1 MQNPIEIKAKT
12 LEEALIQASIALN
25 CPIINLQYE
34 VIQTPSKGFLNIGKK
49 EAIILVGVKESVK
62 EVKEESVKETNTKE
76 NHQNNIEEKKQKLE
90 TETPQE
96 EIITPKP
103 PKKNLK
109 EESHNGDKL
118 HEIKQEL
125 KDLFSHLPYKINK
138 IITPKP
144 PKKNLKEESHNGDKL
159 HEIKQELKD
168 LFSHLPYKINKVE
181 VSFYEPGVLLIN
193 IDGEDSALLIG
204 EKGYRYKALS
214 YLLFN
219 WIHPT
224 YGYSI
229 RLEISTF
236 LQNQEKVMEAQ
247 LQSVI
252 MTVHEVGKGQ
262 MKAPDGVL
270 TYIALKKLRKAF
282 PNKYVSI
289 KTNLNDEKY
298 IVINDFN
305 NE

>member
-49 EAIILVGVKESVK
+49 EAIILASVKESVK
-62 EVKEESVKETNTKE
+62 EVKKESVKEVKKE
-76 NHQNNIEEKKQKLE
+76 SVKEIHQNAEEKQSLGIK
-90 TETPQE
+90 TPQE
-96 EIITPKP
+96 ERITPKP
-103 PKKNLK
+103 PKK
-109 EESHNGDKL
+109 
-118 HEIKQEL
+118 
-125 KDLFSHLPYKINK
+125 
-138 IITPKP
+138 T
-144 PKKNLKEESHNGDKL
+144 LKEESHNGDKL

-181 VSFYEPGVLLIN
+181 VSLYEPGVLLID

-219 WIHPT
+219 WIHPA

-247 LQSVI
+247 LQSTI

>member
-34 VIQTPSKGFLNIGKK
+34 VIQTPSKGFLSIGKK
-49 EAIILVGVKESVK
+49 EAIILASVKESVK

-76 NHQNNIEEKKQKLE
+76 NHQNNVEEKKQNLE

-96 EIITPKP
+96 ERITPKP
-103 PKKNLK
+103 SKKNLK
-109 EESHNGDKL
+109 EESH
-118 HEIKQEL
+118 
-125 KDLFSHLPYKINK
+125 S
-138 IITPKP
+138 
-144 PKKNLKEESHNGDKL
+144 GDKL

-181 VSFYEPGVLLIN
+181 VSLYEPGVLLID

-247 LQSVI
+247 LQSTI

>member
-1 MQNPIEIKAKT
+1 MQNFIEIKAKT

-34 VIQTPSKGFLNIGKK
+34 VIQTPSKGFLSIGKK
-49 EAIILVGVKESVK
+49 EAIILAGVKESVK

-76 NHQNNIEEKKQKLE
+76 IHQSAEEKKQKLE

-109 EESHNGDKL
+109 EESHNEDKL

-125 KDLFSHLPYKINK
+125 K
-138 IITPKP
+138 
-144 PKKNLKEESHNGDKL
+144 E
-159 HEIKQELKD
+159 

-181 VSFYEPGVLLIN
+181 VSLYEPGVLLIN

-247 LQSVI
+247 LQSAI

>member
-1 MQNPIEIKAKT
+1 MQNFIEIKAKT

-34 VIQTPSKGFLNIGKK
+34 VIQTPSKGFLSIGKK
-49 EAIILVGVKESVK
+49 EAIILAGVKESVK
-62 EVKEESVKETNTKE
+62 EVQEESVKETNTKE
-76 NHQNNIEEKKQKLE
+76 IHQSAEEKKQKLE

-96 EIITPKP
+96 EIITPKLS
-103 PKKNLK
+103 KKNPK
-109 EESHNGDKL
+109 EESH
-118 HEIKQEL
+118 
-125 KDLFSHLPYKINK
+125 S
-138 IITPKP
+138 
-144 PKKNLKEESHNGDKL
+144 GDKL

-181 VSFYEPGVLLIN
+181 VSLYKPGVLLID

-247 LQSVI
+247 LQSTI

>member
-1 MQNPIEIKAKT
+1 MQNFIEIKAKT

-62 EVKEESVKETNTKE
+62 EIKEESVKETNTKE
-76 NHQNNIEEKKQKLE
+76 THQSAEEKKQNSE
-90 TETPQE
+90 IEAPQE
-96 EIITPKP
+96 KITTPKP

-118 HEIKQEL
+118 HEIE
-125 KDLFSHLPYKINK
+125 
-138 IITPKP
+138 
-144 PKKNLKEESHNGDKL
+144 
-159 HEIKQELKD
+159 QELKD

-181 VSFYEPGVLLIN
+181 VSLYEPWVLLID

-219 WIHPT
+219 WIHPA
-224 YGYSI
+224 YGYNI

-236 LQNQEKVMEAQ
+236 LQNQEKVMDTQ
-247 LQSVI
+247 LQNTI

>member
-49 EAIILVGVKESVK
+49 EAIILAGVKESVK

-90 TETPQE
+90 IETPQE
-96 EIITPKP
+96 EIIIPKP
-103 PKKNLK
+103 PKKNPK
-109 EESHNGDKL
+109 EESH
-118 HEIKQEL
+118 
-125 KDLFSHLPYKINK
+125 S
-138 IITPKP
+138 
-144 PKKNLKEESHNGDKL
+144 GDKL

-181 VSFYEPGVLLIN
+181 VSLYEPGVLLID

>member
-49 EAIILVGVKESVK
+49 EAIILA
-62 EVKEESVKETNTKE
+62 SVKETKE
-76 NHQNNIEEKKQKLE
+76 NSLKETSAKEIHQNHQNNIEEKKQNLE
-90 TETPQE
+90 SETPQE
-96 EIITPKP
+96 ERITPKP

-109 EESHNGDKL
+109 EESHG
-118 HEIKQEL
+118 E
-125 KDLFSHLPYKINK
+125 
-138 IITPKP
+138 
-144 PKKNLKEESHNGDKL
+144 DKL

-181 VSFYEPGVLLIN
+181 VSLYEPGVLLIN

-219 WIHPT
+219 WIHPA

>member
-1 MQNPIEIKAKT
+1 MQNFIEIKAKT

-34 VIQTPSKGFLNIGKK
+34 VIQTPSKGFLSIGKK
-49 EAIILVGVKESVK
+49 EAIILAGVKESVK

-76 NHQNNIEEKKQKLE
+76 IHQSAEEKKQKLE
-90 TETPQE
+90 TETSQE
-96 EIITPKP
+96 ER
-103 PKKNLK
+103 
-109 EESHNGDKL
+109 
-118 HEIKQEL
+118 
-125 KDLFSHLPYKINK
+125 
-138 IITPKP
+138 ITPKP

-181 VSFYEPGVLLIN
+181 VSLYEPGVLLIN

>member
-1 MQNPIEIKAKT
+1 MQNFIEIKAKT

-49 EAIILVGVKESVK
+49 EAIILAGVKESVK
-62 EVKEESVKETNTKE
+62 ALKEESVKETNTKE
-76 NHQNNIEEKKQKLE
+76 IHQSTEEKKQKLE
-90 TETPQE
+90 TKTPQE

-138 IITPKP
+138 
-144 PKKNLKEESHNGDKL
+144 
-159 HEIKQELKD
+159 
-168 LFSHLPYKINKVE
+168 VE
-181 VSFYEPGVLLIN
+181 VSLYEPGVLLID

-219 WIHPT
+219 WIHPA
-224 YGYSI
+224 YGYNI

-247 LQSVI
+247 FQSTI

-262 MKAPDGVL
+262 MKAPDGIL

>member
-1 MQNPIEIKAKT
+1 MQNFIEIKAKT

-49 EAIILVGVKESVK
+49 EAIILASVKESVK
-62 EVKEESVKETNTKE
+62 ETHTKE
-76 NHQNNIEEKKQKLE
+76 IHQSAGEKKQNSK

-96 EIITPKP
+96 ETITPKP
-103 PKKNLK
+103 
-109 EESHNGDKL
+109 S
-118 HEIKQEL
+118 
-125 KDLFSHLPYKINK
+125 
-138 IITPKP
+138 
-144 PKKNLKEESHNGDKL
+144 KKNLKEESHNGDKL

-181 VSFYEPGVLLIN
+181 VSLYEPGVLLID

-224 YGYSI
+224 YGYNI

-247 LQSVI
+247 LQSTI

>member
-1 MQNPIEIKAKT
+1 MQNFIEIKAKT

-62 EVKEESVKETNTKE
+62 EIKEVQEESVKETSTKE
-76 NHQNNIEEKKQKLE
+76 IHQSAEEKKQNLE
-90 TETPQE
+90 IETPQE

-138 IITPKP
+138 
-144 PKKNLKEESHNGDKL
+144 
-159 HEIKQELKD
+159 
-168 LFSHLPYKINKVE
+168 VE
-181 VSFYEPGVLLIN
+181 VSLYEPGVLLID

-219 WIHPT
+219 WIHPA
-224 YGYSI
+224 YGYNI

-236 LQNQEKVMEAQ
+236 LQNQEKVMGAQ
-247 LQSVI
+247 LQSTI

-262 MKAPDGVL
+262 MKAPGSVL

>member
-1 MQNPIEIKAKT
+1 MQNFIEIKAKT

-34 VIQTPSKGFLNIGKK
+34 VIQTPSKGFLSIGKK
-49 EAIILVGVKESVK
+49 EAIILASVKESVK
-62 EVKEESVKETNTKE
+62 EIKDESVKETNTKE
-76 NHQNNIEEKKQKLE
+76 IHQNAEEKKQNSE
-90 TETPQE
+90 IETPQGE
-96 EIITPKP
+96 
-103 PKKNLK
+103 
-109 EESHNGDKL
+109 
-118 HEIKQEL
+118 
-125 KDLFSHLPYKINK
+125 

-181 VSFYEPGVLLIN
+181 VSLYEPGVLLID

-219 WIHPT
+219 WIHPA
-224 YGYSI
+224 YGYNI

-247 LQSVI
+247 LQSTI

-305 NE
+305 HEWHHRRYRYPFRQGSD

>member
-34 VIQTPSKGFLNIGKK
+34 VIQTPSKGFLSIGKK
-49 EAIILVGVKESVK
+49 EAIILAGVKESVK

-96 EIITPKP
+96 EKIIPKP

-109 EESHNGDKL
+109 EESHD
-118 HEIKQEL
+118 E
-125 KDLFSHLPYKINK
+125 
-138 IITPKP
+138 
-144 PKKNLKEESHNGDKL
+144 DKL

-219 WIHPT
+219 WIHPA

-247 LQSVI
+247 LQSTI

>member
-34 VIQTPSKGFLNIGKK
+34 VIQTPSKGFLSIGKK
-49 EAIILVGVKESVK
+49 EAIILASVKESVK

-76 NHQNNIEEKKQKLE
+76 NHQNHQNNIEEKKQKLE

-96 EIITPKP
+96 ERITPKP

-109 EESHNGDKL
+109 EESHGEDKL
-118 HEIKQEL
+118 HEIKR
-125 KDLFSHLPYKINK
+125 
-138 IITPKP
+138 
-144 PKKNLKEESHNGDKL
+144 
-159 HEIKQELKD
+159 ELKD

-181 VSFYEPGVLLIN
+181 VSLYEPGVLLID

-270 TYIALKKLRKAF
+270 TYIALKKLRRAF

>member
-1 MQNPIEIKAKT
+1 MQNFIEIKAKT

-34 VIQTPSKGFLNIGKK
+34 VIQTPSKGFLSIGKK
-49 EAIILVGVKESVK
+49 EAIILAGVKESVK
-62 EVKEESVKETNTKE
+62 ETKEESVKETNTKE
-76 NHQNNIEEKKQKLE
+76 IHQSAEEKKQSLE

-96 EIITPKP
+96 EKITSKP
-103 PKKNLK
+103 PKKN
-109 EESHNGDKL
+109 
-118 HEIKQEL
+118 
-125 KDLFSHLPYKINK
+125 P
-138 IITPKP
+138 
-144 PKKNLKEESHNGDKL
+144 KEESHNGDKL

-181 VSFYEPGVLLIN
+181 VSLYEPGVLLID

-219 WIHPT
+219 WIHPA

-247 LQSVI
+247 LQSTI

>member
-1 MQNPIEIKAKT
+1 MQNFIEIKAKT

-49 EAIILVGVKESVK
+49 EAIILAGVKESVK

-138 IITPKP
+138 
-144 PKKNLKEESHNGDKL
+144 
-159 HEIKQELKD
+159 
-168 LFSHLPYKINKVE
+168 VE
-181 VSFYEPGVLLIN
+181 VSLYEPGVLLIN

>member
-34 VIQTPSKGFLNIGKK
+34 VIQTPSKGFLSIGKK
-49 EAIILVGVKESVK
+49 EAIILAGVKESVK

-76 NHQNNIEEKKQKLE
+76 NHQNHQNNIEEKKQNLE

-96 EIITPKP
+96 ERITPKP

-109 EESHNGDKL
+109 EESHN
-118 HEIKQEL
+118 E
-125 KDLFSHLPYKINK
+125 
-138 IITPKP
+138 
-144 PKKNLKEESHNGDKL
+144 DKL

-181 VSFYEPGVLLIN
+181 VSLYEPGVLLIN

-262 MKAPDGVL
+262 MKVPDGVL

>member
-1 MQNPIEIKAKT
+1 MQNFIEIKAKT

-34 VIQTPSKGFLNIGKK
+34 VIQTPSKGFLSIGKK
-49 EAIILVGVKESVK
+49 EAIILAGVKESVK
-62 EVKEESVKETNTKE
+62 EFKEESVKETNTKE
-76 NHQNNIEEKKQKLE
+76 NHQNNIEEKKQNLE

-96 EIITPKP
+96 ER
-103 PKKNLK
+103 
-109 EESHNGDKL
+109 
-118 HEIKQEL
+118 
-125 KDLFSHLPYKINK
+125 
-138 IITPKP
+138 ITPKP

-181 VSFYEPGVLLIN
+181 VSLYEPGVLLID

-247 LQSVI
+247 LQSTI

>member
-1 MQNPIEIKAKT
+1 MQNFIEIKAKT

-49 EAIILVGVKESVK
+49 EAIILAGVKESVK
-62 EVKEESVKETNTKE
+62 EVKEESAKETNTKE
-76 NHQNNIEEKKQKLE
+76 THQSAEEKKQKLE

-96 EIITPKP
+96 EITTPKP
-103 PKKNLK
+103 
-109 EESHNGDKL
+109 S
-118 HEIKQEL
+118 
-125 KDLFSHLPYKINK
+125 
-138 IITPKP
+138 
-144 PKKNLKEESHNGDKL
+144 KKNLKEESHNGDKL

-181 VSFYEPGVLLIN
+181 VSLYEPGVLLID

-219 WIHPT
+219 WIHPA
-224 YGYSI
+224 YGYNI

-236 LQNQEKVMEAQ
+236 LQNQEKVMDTQ
-247 LQSVI
+247 LQNTI
-252 MTVHEVGKGQ
+252 MAVHEVGKGQ

>member
-34 VIQTPSKGFLNIGKK
+34 VVQTPSKGFLNIGKK
-49 EAIILVGVKESVK
+49 EAIILASVKESVK

-96 EIITPKP
+96 ERITPKP

-118 HEIKQEL
+118 HEIKR
-125 KDLFSHLPYKINK
+125 
-138 IITPKP
+138 
-144 PKKNLKEESHNGDKL
+144 
-159 HEIKQELKD
+159 ELKD

-181 VSFYEPGVLLIN
+181 VSLYEPGVLLID

-204 EKGYRYKALS
+204 ERGYRYKALS

-219 WIHPT
+219 WIHPA

-247 LQSVI
+247 LQSTI

>member
-1 MQNPIEIKAKT
+1 MQNFIEIKAKT
-12 LEEALIQASIALN
+12 LEEALIQASIVLN

-49 EAIILVGVKESVK
+49 EAIILASVKESVK

-76 NHQNNIEEKKQKLE
+76 IHQNNIEEKKQKLE

-96 EIITPKP
+96 EKITPKP
-103 PKKNLK
+103 PKKNPK
-109 EESHNGDKL
+109 EESHN
-118 HEIKQEL
+118 E
-125 KDLFSHLPYKINK
+125 
-138 IITPKP
+138 
-144 PKKNLKEESHNGDKL
+144 DKL

-181 VSFYEPGVLLIN
+181 VSLYEPGVLLID

-214 YLLFN
+214 CLLFN
-219 WIHPT
+219 WIHPA

>member
-62 EVKEESVKETNTKE
+62 ETNTKE
-76 NHQNNIEEKKQKLE
+76 IHQNTEGKKQNLE

-96 EIITPKP
+96 ERITPKP
-103 PKKNLK
+103 PKKNPK
-109 EESHNGDKL
+109 EESH
-118 HEIKQEL
+118 
-125 KDLFSHLPYKINK
+125 S
-138 IITPKP
+138 
-144 PKKNLKEESHNGDKL
+144 GDKL

-181 VSFYEPGVLLIN
+181 VSLYEPGVLLID

-219 WIHPT
+219 WIHPA

>member
-34 VIQTPSKGFLNIGKK
+34 VIQTPSKGFLSIGKK
-49 EAIILVGVKESVK
+49 EAIILAGVKESVK

-76 NHQNNIEEKKQKLE
+76 IHQNNIEEKKQKLE

-109 EESHNGDKL
+109 EESH
-118 HEIKQEL
+118 
-125 KDLFSHLPYKINK
+125 S
-138 IITPKP
+138 
-144 PKKNLKEESHNGDKL
+144 GDKL

-181 VSFYEPGVLLIN
+181 VSLYEPGILLID

-219 WIHPT
+219 WIHPA

-236 LQNQEKVMEAQ
+236 LQNQEKVMEVQ
-247 LQSVI
+247 LQSTI

>member
-1 MQNPIEIKAKT
+1 MQNFIEIKAKT

-62 EVKEESVKETNTKE
+62 EVQEESVKETNTKE
-76 NHQNNIEEKKQKLE
+76 IHQSAEEKKQKLE
-90 TETPQE
+90 IKTPQE
-96 EIITPKP
+96 EITTPKP
-103 PKKNLK
+103 PKKN
-109 EESHNGDKL
+109 
-118 HEIKQEL
+118 
-125 KDLFSHLPYKINK
+125 P
-138 IITPKP
+138 
-144 PKKNLKEESHNGDKL
+144 KEESHNGDKL

-181 VSFYEPGVLLIN
+181 VSLYEPGVLLID

-219 WIHPT
+219 WIHPA
-224 YGYSI
+224 YGYNI
-229 RLEISTF
+229 CLEISTF
-236 LQNQEKVMEAQ
+236 LQNQEKVMDTK
-247 LQSVI
+247 LQNTI

-282 PNKYVSI
+282 PNKYISI

>member
-49 EAIILVGVKESVK
+49 EAIILAGVKESVK

-76 NHQNNIEEKKQKLE
+76 IHQSAEEKKQNSE
-90 TETPQE
+90 IETPQE

-103 PKKNLK
+103 SKKNLK
-109 EESHNGDKL
+109 EESH
-118 HEIKQEL
+118 
-125 KDLFSHLPYKINK
+125 S
-138 IITPKP
+138 
-144 PKKNLKEESHNGDKL
+144 GDKL

-181 VSFYEPGVLLIN
+181 VSLYEPGVLLID

-219 WIHPT
+219 WIHPA
-224 YGYSI
+224 YGYNI

-236 LQNQEKVMEAQ
+236 LQNQEKVMDTQ
-247 LQSVI
+247 LQNTI
-252 MTVHEVGKGQ
+252 MTVHEMGKGQ

-305 NE
+305 HE

>member
-1 MQNPIEIKAKT
+1 MQNFIEIKAKT

-49 EAIILVGVKESVK
+49 EAIILAGVKESVK
-62 EVKEESVKETNTKE
+62 AVKEESVKETHTKE
-76 NHQNNIEEKKQKLE
+76 IHQSAGEKKQNSK

-138 IITPKP
+138 
-144 PKKNLKEESHNGDKL
+144 
-159 HEIKQELKD
+159 
-168 LFSHLPYKINKVE
+168 VE
-181 VSFYEPGVLLIN
+181 VSLYEPGVLLID

-219 WIHPT
+219 WIHSA
-224 YGYSI
+224 YGYNI

-247 LQSVI
+247 LQSTI

-262 MKAPDGVL
+262 MKAPDDVL

>member
-12 LEEALIQASIALN
+12 LEKALIQASIALN

-49 EAIILVGVKESVK
+49 EAIILAGVKESVK
-62 EVKEESVKETNTKE
+62 EIQEESVKETSTKE
-76 NHQNNIEEKKQKLE
+76 IHQSTEEKKQNSE
-90 TETPQE
+90 TKTPQE
-96 EIITPKP
+96 
-103 PKKNLK
+103 
-109 EESHNGDKL
+109 
-118 HEIKQEL
+118 
-125 KDLFSHLPYKINK
+125 K

-144 PKKNLKEESHNGDKL
+144 SKKNLKKESHNGDKL

-181 VSFYEPGVLLIN
+181 VSLYEPGVLLID

-219 WIHPT
+219 WIHPA
-224 YGYSI
+224 YGYNI

-236 LQNQEKVMEAQ
+236 LQNQEKVMDTQ
-247 LQSVI
+247 LQNTI

>member
-1 MQNPIEIKAKT
+1 MQNFIEIKAKT

-49 EAIILVGVKESVK
+49 EAIILAGVKESVK

-76 NHQNNIEEKKQKLE
+76 IHQSAEGKKQNLE

-96 EIITPKP
+96 ER
-103 PKKNLK
+103 
-109 EESHNGDKL
+109 
-118 HEIKQEL
+118 
-125 KDLFSHLPYKINK
+125 
-138 IITPKP
+138 ITPKP

-181 VSFYEPGVLLIN
+181 VSLYEPGVLLID

-219 WIHPT
+219 WIHPA

-247 LQSVI
+247 LQSTI

>member
-1 MQNPIEIKAKT
+1 MQNFIEIKAKT

-49 EAIILVGVKESVK
+49 EAIILASVKESVK
-62 EVKEESVKETNTKE
+62 VVKEESVKETHTKE
-76 NHQNNIEEKKQKLE
+76 IHQSAGEKKQKLE
-90 TETPQE
+90 TETPQK

-109 EESHNGDKL
+109 EESHN
-118 HEIKQEL
+118 E
-125 KDLFSHLPYKINK
+125 
-138 IITPKP
+138 
-144 PKKNLKEESHNGDKL
+144 DKL

-181 VSFYEPGVLLIN
+181 VSLYEPGVLLIN

-229 RLEISTF
+229 CLEISTF

>member
-62 EVKEESVKETNTKE
+62 EVKEESVKEIDTKGI
-76 NHQNNIEEKKQKLE
+76 HQSTEEKKQNLE

-96 EIITPKP
+96 EKITPKP
-103 PKKNLK
+103 PKKNPK
-109 EESHNGDKL
+109 EESH
-118 HEIKQEL
+118 
-125 KDLFSHLPYKINK
+125 S
-138 IITPKP
+138 
-144 PKKNLKEESHNGDKL
+144 GDKL

-181 VSFYEPGVLLIN
+181 VSFYEPGVLLID

-219 WIHPT
+219 WIRPA
-224 YGYSI
+224 YGYNI

-247 LQSVI
+247 LQSTI

-270 TYIALKKLRKAF
+270 PYIALKKLRKAF

>member
-34 VIQTPSKGFLNIGKK
+34 VIQTPSKGFLSIGKK
-49 EAIILVGVKESVK
+49 EAIILAGVKESVK
-62 EVKEESVKETNTKE
+62 EIKEESAKENHQ
-76 NHQNNIEEKKQKLE
+76 NHQNNIEEKKQNLE
-90 TETPQE
+90 TKTPQE

-109 EESHNGDKL
+109 EESHNEDKL

-125 KDLFSHLPYKINK
+125 KDLFSHLPYKI
-138 IITPKP
+138 
-144 PKKNLKEESHNGDKL
+144 S
-159 HEIKQELKD
+159 
-168 LFSHLPYKINKVE
+168 KVE
-181 VSFYEPGVLLIN
+181 VSLYEPGVLLID

-219 WIHPT
+219 WIHPA

-247 LQSVI
+247 LQSTI

>member
-49 EAIILVGVKESVK
+49 EAIILASVKESVK
-62 EVKEESVKETNTKE
+62 EVKEESVKEINTKE
-76 NHQNNIEEKKQKLE
+76 IHQNAEEKKQKLE

-96 EIITPKP
+96 ERITPKP
-103 PKKNLK
+103 PKKN
-109 EESHNGDKL
+109 
-118 HEIKQEL
+118 
-125 KDLFSHLPYKINK
+125 P
-138 IITPKP
+138 
-144 PKKNLKEESHNGDKL
+144 KEESHNGDKL

-181 VSFYEPGVLLIN
+181 VSLYEPGVLLID

-219 WIHPT
+219 WIHPA

>member
-34 VIQTPSKGFLNIGKK
+34 VIQTPSKGFLSIGKK
-49 EAIILVGVKESVK
+49 EAIILAGVKESVK

-76 NHQNNIEEKKQKLE
+76 IHQNNIEEKKQKLE

-96 EIITPKP
+96 EKITPKP

-125 KDLFSHLPYKINK
+125 K
-138 IITPKP
+138 
-144 PKKNLKEESHNGDKL
+144 E
-159 HEIKQELKD
+159 

-181 VSFYEPGVLLIN
+181 VSLYEPGVLLIN

-247 LQSVI
+247 LQSTI

-282 PNKYVSI
+282 PNKYVST

>member
-1 MQNPIEIKAKT
+1 MQNFIEIKAKT

-34 VIQTPSKGFLNIGKK
+34 VIQTPSKGFLSIGKK
-49 EAIILVGVKESVK
+49 EAIILAGVKESVK

-76 NHQNNIEEKKQKLE
+76 IHQNNIEEKKQKLE

-109 EESHNGDKL
+109 EESH
-118 HEIKQEL
+118 
-125 KDLFSHLPYKINK
+125 S
-138 IITPKP
+138 
-144 PKKNLKEESHNGDKL
+144 GDKL

-181 VSFYEPGVLLIN
+181 VSLYEPGILLID

-219 WIHPT
+219 WIHPA

-236 LQNQEKVMEAQ
+236 LQNQEKVMEVQ
-247 LQSVI
+247 LQSTI

>member
-34 VIQTPSKGFLNIGKK
+34 VIQTPSKGFLSIGKK
-49 EAIILVGVKESVK
+49 EAIILAGVKESVK

-76 NHQNNIEEKKQKLE
+76 IHQSAEEKKQKLE

-96 EIITPKP
+96 EIITPKLS
-103 PKKNLK
+103 KKNPK
-109 EESHNGDKL
+109 EESH
-118 HEIKQEL
+118 
-125 KDLFSHLPYKINK
+125 S
-138 IITPKP
+138 
-144 PKKNLKEESHNGDKL
+144 GDKL

-181 VSFYEPGVLLIN
+181 VSLYEPGVLLID

-247 LQSVI
+247 LQSTI

>member
-49 EAIILVGVKESVK
+49 EAIILA
-62 EVKEESVKETNTKE
+62 SVKETNTKE
-76 NHQNNIEEKKQKLE
+76 NHQNNIEEKKQNLE

-96 EIITPKP
+96 ERITPKP
-103 PKKNLK
+103 PKKNPK
-109 EESHNGDKL
+109 EESHGEDKL
-118 HEIKQEL
+118 HAIKQEL
-125 KDLFSHLPYKINK
+125 K
-138 IITPKP
+138 
-144 PKKNLKEESHNGDKL
+144 E
-159 HEIKQELKD
+159 

-181 VSFYEPGVLLIN
+181 VSLYEPGVLLID

-219 WIHPT
+219 WIHPA
-224 YGYSI
+224 YGYNI

-247 LQSVI
+247 LQSTI

>member
-49 EAIILVGVKESVK
+49 EAIILASVKESVK
-62 EVKEESVKETNTKE
+62 AVKEESVKETHTKE
-76 NHQNNIEEKKQKLE
+76 IHQSAGEKKQKLE

-138 IITPKP
+138 
-144 PKKNLKEESHNGDKL
+144 
-159 HEIKQELKD
+159 
-168 LFSHLPYKINKVE
+168 VE
-181 VSFYEPGVLLIN
+181 VSLYEPGVLLID

-224 YGYSI
+224 YGYNI

-247 LQSVI
+247 LQSTI

>member
-49 EAIILVGVKESVK
+49 EAIILASVKESVK
-62 EVKEESVKETNTKE
+62 EVKEVQEESVKETNTKE
-76 NHQNNIEEKKQKLE
+76 IHQSAEEKKQNSEIKTL
-90 TETPQE
+90 QE
-96 EIITPKP
+96 EIT
-103 PKKNLK
+103 
-109 EESHNGDKL
+109 
-118 HEIKQEL
+118 
-125 KDLFSHLPYKINK
+125 
-138 IITPKP
+138 TPKP

-181 VSFYEPGVLLIN
+181 VSLYEPGVLLID

-219 WIHPT
+219 WIHPA
-224 YGYSI
+224 YGYNI

-236 LQNQEKVMEAQ
+236 LQNQEKVMDTQ
-247 LQSVI
+247 LQNTI

>member
-34 VIQTPSKGFLNIGKK
+34 VIQTPSKGFLSIGKK
-49 EAIILVGVKESVK
+49 EAIILASVKESVK

-76 NHQNNIEEKKQKLE
+76 IHQSAEEKKQNLE

-96 EIITPKP
+96 EKITPKP
-103 PKKNLK
+103 PKKN
-109 EESHNGDKL
+109 
-118 HEIKQEL
+118 
-125 KDLFSHLPYKINK
+125 P
-138 IITPKP
+138 
-144 PKKNLKEESHNGDKL
+144 KEESHNGDKL

-181 VSFYEPGVLLIN
+181 VSLYEPGVLLID

-219 WIHPT
+219 WIHPA

>member
-1 MQNPIEIKAKT
+1 MQNFIEIKAKT

-34 VIQTPSKGFLNIGKK
+34 VIQTPSKGFLSIGKK
-49 EAIILVGVKESVK
+49 EAIILAGVKESVK

-90 TETPQE
+90 IETPQE

-109 EESHNGDKL
+109 EESH
-118 HEIKQEL
+118 
-125 KDLFSHLPYKINK
+125 S
-138 IITPKP
+138 
-144 PKKNLKEESHNGDKL
+144 GDKL

-181 VSFYEPGVLLIN
+181 VSLYEPGVLLID